1 MNHNN
6 NSEPLKTTIQ
16 SYDKI
21 AEDYCEKT
29 LEGGD
34 RGFQE
39 KMLDITL
46 NYLPEKP
53 RVLDLGCGD
62 GRDAHYLHQK
72 GADVVG
78 IDLSQGMINLA
89 RKKHPQVAFFKQ
101 DMRKTVFPDDTFD
114 CVWASVSIINM
125 PKSELST
132 IESEVFRILNPDGIF
147 AFSIKLGEGEDFE
160 ENDMIPGYPRFFAY
174 YSVDELKD
182 RLKLFEII
190 DSKDYPG
197 ELFGSKFTY
206 CWAKP
211 NR

>member
-1 MNHNN
+1 MNN
-6 NSEPLKTTIQ
+6 NSDPLKVTIK

-21 AEDYCEKT
+21 AEEYCEKT

-34 RGFQE
+34 REFQE
-39 KMLDITL
+39 RMLDITL
-46 NYLPEKP
+46 NYLPENP
-53 RVLDLGCGD
+53 RVIDLGCGD
-62 GRDAHYLHQK
+62 GRDTFYLHQK
-72 GADVVG
+72 GVDVVG

-89 RKKHPQVAFFKQ
+89 RKKHSNTAFFKQ
-101 DMRKTVFPDDTFD
+101 DMRKTVFPEDTFH

-147 AFSIKLGEGEDFE
+147 AFSIKLGEGEGFE
-160 ENDMIPGYPRFFAY
+160 ENDIVSGYPRYFSC
-174 YSVDELKD
+174 YSVDELKNK
-182 RLKLFEII
+182 LKLFDII

-197 ELFGSKFTY
+197 ELFGSEFTY

-211 NR
+211 SR